1 MIPSSAPVAQMLR
14 LTPIPASA
22 APPITASARSDRSV
36 PNLSR
41 ASATSS
47 APPTAPTPVAP
58 SSSPNTPALPWSRS
72 FATSGAS
79 AADDALTAPN
89 AKARASTVR
98 IGVACQA

>member
-1 MIPSSAPVAQMLR
+1 M
-14 LTPIPASA
+14 PASA
-22 APPITASARSDRSV
+22 APPITASARSDASV

-58 SSSPNTPALPWSRS
+58 SSSPNVPALPWSRS
-72 FATSGAS
+72 LATSGAS
-79 AADDALTAPN
+79 AADEALIPPN
-89 AKARASTVR
+89 ANARAITER